1 MDPQTEPDVIPT
13 YESEPRIIWIDDR
26 DTLYNLLDDLTDI
39 PKFKPRLFITLEGN
53 YIGHETRISIM
64 QIYNAVSHRVYLID
78 VYWLSA
84 TTFWRVNSNSRMTT
98 LKGIL
103 ESKDIIKVFFD
114 VKKNSDALYSEFKIK
129 LAGVHDLQ
137 LMELLASGSPHRLS
151 DIEDCFWRDAY
162 RRQENGWRFW
172 DLRGAVPSWCSHR
185 IRDRWVQI
193 LPTLYAFYDAKLL
206 PGQREGMI
214 ATSNSRVEF
223 SRYMIR
229 DMEERRRAFVRRDV
243 D

>member
-1 MDPQTEPDVIPT
+1 MDPQTERDIIPT
-13 YESEPRIIWIDDR
+13 YESEPRIIWIDNC
-26 DTLYNLLDDLTDI
+26 DTLYNLLYDLDNI
-39 PKFKPRLFITLEGN
+39 PK
-53 YIGHETRISIM
+53 ISIL

-78 VYWLSA
+78 VYWLGA
-84 TTFWRVNSNSRMTT
+84 TTSWRVNSRMTT

-137 LMELLASGSPHRLS
+137 LMELLASGSPHRLR
-151 DIEDCFWRDAY
+151 DIEDCFWRDVSG
-162 RRQENGWRFW
+162 QQQTEWRLW
-172 DLRGAVPSWCSHR
+172 DLRGVVPSWCSHR

-193 LPTLYAFYDAKLL
+193 LPTLYACYDAKLL
-206 PGQREGMI
+206 PGKRASMI
-214 ATSNSRVEF
+214 ATSNSKVEF

-229 DMEERRRAFVRRDV
+229 DMEERRRAFMCRGVE
-243 D
+243 

>member
-1 MDPQTEPDVIPT
+1 MDPQTERDVIPT
-13 YESEPRIIWIDDR
+13 YESEPRIIWIDNC
-26 DTLYNLLDDLTDI
+26 DTLYNLLYDLDNI
-39 PKFKPRLFITLEGN
+39 PKFKPRLFITMGGN
-53 YIGHETRISIM
+53 YIGNGTRISIM

-78 VYWLSA
+78 VYWLGA
-84 TTFWRVNSNSRMTT
+84 TTFWRVNSRMTT

-103 ESKDIIKVFFD
+103 ESKDIIKVFFN

-137 LMELLASGSPHRLS
+137 LMELFSSGSPHRPR

-162 RRQENGWRFW
+162 QRQGNGWRFW

-193 LPTLYAFYDAKLL
+193 FPTLYACYDAKLL
-206 PGQREGMI
+206 PGKRESMI
-214 ATSNSRVEF
+214 ATSNSKVEF

-229 DMEERRRAFVRRDV
+229 DMEERRRAFMCRGV